1 MATVSTVATSR
12 TASSR
17 SGGNE
22 HEWWS
27 VDDPDE
33 DRTWLFDVTFL
44 ASSWSCLY
52 GCGCNG
58 VLDAPAPELG
68 QGCCSYGA
76 HLSGPEDVAR
86 VEAAAESLTAEQW
99 QHRRRA
105 AKRGPLKRRGGVTMT
120 RLVDDACIFLNRPGF
135 AAGAG
140 CALHRAAL
148 DRGISPVT
156 LKPDV
161 CWQLPLRREDVT
173 DEATGHVTSTVTQWD
188 RRHWG
193 PAGEDFAWWC
203 TDAPDAFSGR
213 SPVYVSLAEELVA
226 LVGAEPY
233 RLLAA
238 YLDGRR
244 ARSQLLAHPAVRDRT
259 R

>member
-1 MATVSTVATSR
+1 M
-12 TASSR
+12 TAI
-17 SGGNE
+17 GGGHGRAGGGE

-44 ASSWSCLY
+44 SSNWTCLY

-58 VLDAPAPELG
+58 VLDAPAPELA

-76 HLSGPEDVAR
+76 HLSGPEDVGR
-86 VEAAAESLTAEQW
+86 VEAAAASLTTEQW
-99 QHRRRA
+99 QHRQRA
-105 AKRGPLKRRGGVTMT
+105 ARQGPLKRQGGVTMT
-120 RLVDDACIFLNRPGF
+120 RLVDGACIFLNRPGF
-135 AAGAG
+135 AGGTG

-148 DRGISPVT
+148 DRDVSPVT

-173 DEATGHVTSTVTQWD
+173 DEATGHVTSTVTEWD

-213 SPVYVSLAEELVA
+213 SPVYVSLAEEIVA

-233 RLLAA
+233 RLLTT
-238 YLDGRR
+238 YLDSRR
-244 ARSQLLAHPAVRDRT
+244 GLAQLLPHPAVRHSAG
-259 R
+259 